1 TPTVDPLPETNILT
15 KLSSYNELPKTGE
28 INNKYYKYIGIVIL
42 VTLLCIIFSLK
53 KEKFNV

>member
-1 TPTVDPLPETNILT
+1 MLT